1 MCYADLKLTNSML
14 LVYAANEEE
23 EGQVTRLVEE
33 EGLRRGRGQRGRKG
47 RGLEQSQE
55 GNEFVK
61 GKRPWP
67 M

>member
-1 MCYADLKLTNSML
+1 ML